1 MFGDS
6 VIVVVVVVVVVRM
19 RPQAITLAIITMRK
33 STHGFAF
40 LFHMSMELHY
50 KCKIIAE

>member
-1 MFGDS
+1 MLGDS
-6 VIVVVVVVVVVRM
+6 VVVVVIVVVIVRM

-40 LFHMSMELHY
+40 LFHVNMELHY
-50 KCKIIAE
+50 KCKIITE

>member
-6 VIVVVVVVVVVRM
+6 VVVVVIVVVRM
-19 RPQAITLAIITMRK
+19 CPQAIMLAIIAMRK

-40 LFHMSMELHY
+40 LFHMSMELRY
-50 KCKIIAE
+50 KCKIITE